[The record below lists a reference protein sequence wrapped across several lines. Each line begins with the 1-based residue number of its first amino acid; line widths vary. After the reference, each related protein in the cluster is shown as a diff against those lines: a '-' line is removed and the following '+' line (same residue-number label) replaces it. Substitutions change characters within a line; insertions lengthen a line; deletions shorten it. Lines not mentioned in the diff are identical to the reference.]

1 MPVLHLI
8 EDSSLVLLEGKN
20 EPWIILTRYERG
32 FFYLVGAQEGGQ
44 SLLWLIVSAYADI

>member
-8 EDSSLVLLEGKN
+8 EDSSLVLLEGKS

-32 FFYLVGAQEGGQ
+32 FFSLVGAQEGGRN
-44 SLLWLIVSAYADI
+44 LLWLTVSAYVDI